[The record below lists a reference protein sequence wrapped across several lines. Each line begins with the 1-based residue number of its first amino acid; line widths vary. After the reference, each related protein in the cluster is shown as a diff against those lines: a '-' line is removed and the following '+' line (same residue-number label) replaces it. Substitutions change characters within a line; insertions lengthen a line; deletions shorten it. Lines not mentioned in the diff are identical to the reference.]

1 MKPDQAGNNREPLGF
16 ALSAAARK
24 LAKFYSKALTN
35 CGLTPSQLF
44 FLRQLWREDGLQL
57 GELGV
62 RAQLDAT
69 SVTWLA
75 DQLEQAGLIERKRND
90 QDRRAVRL
98 WLTRTG
104 QALHMELEPEL
115 ARWENDLED
124 ELTKHHSSA
133 EVVAFRTVLAT
144 LINVLPEGDDL
155 WAKRSAFWDAHL
167 QTLRTFVESPEEKGT

>member
-35 CGLTPSQLF
+35 GGLTPSQLF

-57 GELGV
+57 RELGV

-69 SVTWLA
+69 SATWLA

-90 QDRRAVRL
+90 PDRRVVRL

-104 QALHMELEPEL
+104 QALHMELELEL
-115 ARWENDLED
+115 ARWENALED
-124 ELTKHHSSA
+124 ELRKH
-133 EVVAFRTVLAT
+133 
-144 LINVLPEGDDL
+144 
-155 WAKRSAFWDAHL
+155 
-167 QTLRTFVESPEEKGT
+167 

>member
-57 GELGV
+57 RELGV

-69 SVTWLA
+69 SASWLA
-75 DQLEQAGLIERKRND
+75 DLDDWLPGLKKANWEGRYDSLSNRCFPC
-90 QDRRAVRL
+90 
-98 WLTRTG
+98 WPG
-104 QALHMELEPEL
+104 GSL
-115 ARWENDLED
+115 ARWVGILE
-124 ELTKHHSSA
+124 E
-133 EVVAFRTVLAT
+133 
-144 LINVLPEGDDL
+144 P
-155 WAKRSAFWDAHL
+155 
-167 QTLRTFVESPEEKGT
+167 